1 LSSLAFH
8 TIDIAVCLRSSA
20 AISIFSRSAFL
31 RFFKND
37 KPPPRIPTSVA
48 FPSQNPLRIQKYVDM
63 WDPSRFRQ
71 ITKISQMARFSN
83 SRSGLEDQGSGDY
96 DKTEAGQGNPLIN
109 WVTMKP
115 TTQKPEQMQIR
126 PKNMK
131 TSLTTFLHQQ

>member
-1 LSSLAFH
+1 MEAQISEELKEARNLLIAFQTLFGSPALSSLAFH

-63 WDPSRFRQ
+63 WD
-71 ITKISQMARFSN
+71 
-83 SRSGLEDQGSGDY
+83 
-96 DKTEAGQGNPLIN
+96 
-109 WVTMKP
+109 
-115 TTQKPEQMQIR
+115 
-126 PKNMK
+126 
-131 TSLTTFLHQQ
+131 